1 MSRPLTYGTLV
12 IALVQC
18 SGVAGIKSFRS
29 SEAGLRPGFVSTPL
43 DRKTRP
49 IIVKSR
55 PRPCF
60 RDGPNGKRWSSL
72 FASSPEKDEPEFL
85 DAEFVDSGDV
95 YDSKS
100 LEDAIGSLFQ
110 LSQGGQSSSSSISS
124 RPKSRNTRAT
134 ASTLESSVLDAGP
147 SDWMK
152 PHDLG
157 EQRELPEDTFQEN
170 PPMADGETMADVNN
184 DWQQPSPASESSPSA
199 ASSGVSMDEGGVF
212 LDPELY
218 TRTRDLLNPDGS
230 LNLSGDAG
238 TYGRQQQR
246 MGQNDPDRE
255 AYDTLTEQI
264 IVPNPRIPDE
274 SADDDSLMD
283 NVADMERLL
292 KENARRQASQQ
303 PSTAESEELHRRV
316 FENEEGFLKQSEA
329 FKESLSNGKDGREAT
344 AQKRADEY
352 RHRQKESVR
361 ILEEQLKEIKENAPS
376 RDEVPNIPTVPTAD
390 IDSSESKSNR
400 NSEPPEL
407 STSNAIETCQ
417 SCECILRSDEVQHAR
432 DAFKSSGKEQL
443 LCRVCHADQLQSKR
457 PVSPPG
463 GAYDNG
469 MTNKGSS
476 FYNSRDGRERSNARG
491 PAGRESFPGRQT
503 TQNRVPPKTKIAPQS
518 PNPPQSRE
526 IESLTHRTQYLER
539 ELKKEKKRAET
550 AERDVNSLRA
560 VIRGLEDALNAALVT
575 KYNDP
580 NTKAEENFETPNVD
594 HDDSSGTDEEN
605 VVMDANGDRWVQ
617 IVDPDTGDIFY
628 LNEETN
634 EMKWEI

>member
-1 MSRPLTYGTLV
+1 MSRPLAYGILV

-29 SEAGLRPGFVSTPL
+29 SEAGLRSGFVSTPL

-49 IIVKSR
+49 TIVSKSSR

-60 RDGPNGKRWSSL
+60 CDGPNGKRWSSL
-72 FASSPEKDEPEFL
+72 FASSPEKDDPEFL
-85 DAEFVDSGDV
+85 DAEFVDSEDV

-110 LSQGGQSSSSSISS
+110 LSQGGRSSSSSSSSS
-124 RPKSRNTRAT
+124 RPKNRNTRTT

-157 EQRELPEDTFQEN
+157 EQRELPEDAFQEN

-184 DWQQPSPASESSPSA
+184 DWQPQPSPSEASPSA
-199 ASSGVSMDEGGVF
+199 STSGVSMEEDGVF

-246 MGQNDPDRE
+246 MGDNDPDRE

-274 SADDDSLMD
+274 SADESLMD

-292 KENARRQASQQ
+292 KENARRHQASSQQ

-344 AQKRADEY
+344 AQKRAEEY
-352 RHRQKESVR
+352 RRRQQEAVR
-361 ILEEQLKEIKENAPS
+361 ILEEQLKEIKENA
-376 RDEVPNIPTVPTAD
+376 
-390 IDSSESKSNR
+390 
-400 NSEPPEL
+400 
-407 STSNAIETCQ
+407 
-417 SCECILRSDEVQHAR
+417 
-432 DAFKSSGKEQL
+432 
-443 LCRVCHADQLQSKR
+443 
-457 PVSPPG
+457 
-463 GAYDNG
+463 
-469 MTNKGSS
+469 
-476 FYNSRDGRERSNARG
+476 
-491 PAGRESFPGRQT
+491 
-503 TQNRVPPKTKIAPQS
+503 
-518 PNPPQSRE
+518 
-526 IESLTHRTQYLER
+526 
-539 ELKKEKKRAET
+539 
-550 AERDVNSLRA
+550 
-560 VIRGLEDALNAALVT
+560 
-575 KYNDP
+575 
-580 NTKAEENFETPNVD
+580 
-594 HDDSSGTDEEN
+594 
-605 VVMDANGDRWVQ
+605 
-617 IVDPDTGDIFY
+617 
-628 LNEETN
+628 
-634 EMKWEI
+634 